1 MIYLIKAFSSTA
13 VILVM
18 LVGLIRQHGYSSK
31 NYVKTQEYETSKE
44 LKPYIDKFFRDLNSH
59 GIYPAIPTK
68 FIMKFSSLDSHKST
82 SHVHGLSFGFEDD
95 DKVEIYINKNSW
107 NSFNKAQKHYIVYH
121 ELSHDILN
129 LDDLNDSI
137 ENYGRIMFPYISRY
151 NGLKMNDFIEN
162 MKHLFKSIK

>member
-1 MIYLIKAFSSTA
+1 M
-13 VILVM
+13 ILV
-18 LVGLIRQHGYSSK
+18 VLIASQDYNSE
-31 NYVKTQEYETSKE
+31 NYVNNQDHNISKE
-44 LKPYIDKFFRDLNSH
+44 FKPYIEKFFRDLNNH
-59 GIYPAIPTK
+59 GIFPARPLN

-82 SHVHGLSFGFEDD
+82 SHVHGQSFGFEDD

-129 LDDLNDSI
+129 LDDLDDSI